1 MESPD
6 AYKPLTFD
14 LNDSSFQNET
24 ERLFSWKLFPNKF
37 SSKKTVYEQTRN
49 KRSLFVMALL
59 INSKWIIFHTGD
71 LQQRVIVEYYN
82 GQPTSQPASCDR
94 I

>member
-1 MESPD
+1 MYKIVLSILHRKCVLVVESPD

-14 LNDSSFQNET
+14 LNDSAFQNET

-49 KRSLFVMALL
+49 KRSLFVVALL
-59 INSKWIIFHTGD
+59 INSK
-71 LQQRVIVEYYN
+71 
-82 GQPTSQPASCDR
+82 
-94 I
+94 